1 MKLLVNG
8 GLLVLFLL
16 SANGATAQIQ
26 IQEFTFAKLVAQRT
40 ATNTTTNTTTTKPA
54 KKIAAYYRQHEK
66 LPTQFSGLAIELTTS
81 DLPLRRDYFLF
92 KRFGNVYY
100 HRLTAGGYSYC
111 ILPNFSSKKAV
122 EHFLETV
129 VIHRAPEAKLIK
141 YKKGKRKD

>member
-8 GLLVLFLL
+8 GLLLL
-16 SANGATAQIQ
+16 LLCSAYGATAQIQ

-40 ATNTTTNTTTTKPA
+40 ETNTTTTRPA

-66 LPTQFSGLAIELTTS
+66 LPAQFSGLAIELTTS